1 MRMKSGACGMKN
13 IFVFRQYFLHLIVFA
28 LLSFGPTS
36 ASAQGGPDAEF
47 TKRLE
52 RVESKQKSSEAETHS
67 KIQQI
72 ETKLSKLEKEYRDT
86 GIGLFVSG
94 IFCALW
100 AQYTRRS
107 SWLWFFFGL
116 ILAPLALIMLAWK
129 NADDLSSGRVRFWAR
144 D

>member
-1 MRMKSGACGMKN
+1 MKN
-13 IFVFRQYFLHLIVFA
+13 IFVSRQYLLQLFVLV
-28 LLSFGPTS
+28 LLSFGSTS
-36 ASAQGGPDAEF
+36 ASAQGRPDPEI

-129 NADDLSSGRVRFWAR
+129 NADDLSSGRVRFWTR

>member
-1 MRMKSGACGMKN
+1 MKN
-13 IFVFRQYFLHLIVFA
+13 LFVLRQYFLHLIVFA
-28 LLSFGPTS
+28 LLSVGPTA
-36 ASAQGGPDAEF
+36 ASAQGGPDPEF

-52 RVESKQKSSEAETHS
+52 RVESKQKSSEAGTHS

-86 GIGLFVSG
+86 GAGLFLSG
-94 IFCALW
+94 ILCALW

-116 ILAPLALIMLAWK
+116 ILAPIALIVLVYK
-129 NADDLSSGRVRFWAR
+129 NADDLSSGRSRFWTR